1 MLNASD
7 DCPYAPGYSTVDRLG
22 CPDYDGDGT
31 SDINDGWT
39 SINPGFAIEHS
50 LTSSVDFWDVDHS
63 PDGKFV
69 LSGDDSGYEGSKCH
83 NWGLDCFN
91 SSLWRPHY
99 ASGMVK

>member
-1 MLNASD
+1 MVISLFSITTSASNDNDEDGVLNASD

-50 LTSSVDFWDVDHS
+50 LTSSVDFWDVDH
-63 PDGKFV
+63 
-69 LSGDDSGYEGSKCH
+69 
-83 NWGLDCFN
+83 
-91 SSLWRPHY
+91 
-99 ASGMVK
+99 